1 MGPTSTVR
9 NRCKANGD
17 FADFEGNLPDGFRWN
32 NFRGC
37 APARVPFRTSC
48 VIHKKRL
55 ACDGRRSGHGGGS
68 RVWHWRSGSVCPEGV
83 CKRNATALDG
93 ISLSL
98 FFNPFIYLCVS
109 IYTRV
114 FIVSVSAPSVQTNN
128 RYCANR
134 DGRREGLFTFRTQ
147 PSGPAR
153 KQSGTGR
160 HCRRPGATQN
170 HRNNPQNAT
179 NIRSKPRFATL
190 RRRYDRRFT
199 MKDHSATGNAV
210 LKTNRKR
217 FNVPRWKKKYI
228 IYTLLVNWLCPF
240 FRGTPS
246 CREVRR
252 IEMYSGSRGYPRF
265 TFRSLVR
272 SIFQMSNIDCSESR
286 PAVLRP
292 ENRKKRNPKSNKRW
306 SPWPKSDDSL
316 WSRRRS
322 FKKSEIHAPETRRRS
337 ISPWTL
343 YTLIIIVRS
352 HVFAREHNYYC
363 FFATDFN
370 SLSLTLK
377 NKLKGFD
384 FLLYFRDNIL
394 FDE

>member
-1 MGPTSTVR
+1 MPTGGQVTDANVFCCSDLARVPSRSTQSRHWSDRFTRKPREFCTRIQSGIRLKSSVLRCFTLKPSYRRVVFEWCVRMRQLKKKKKAFKIVRMRQLKKSVQNPMGPTSTVR

-98 FFNPFIYLCVS
+98 SLFFNPFICLCVS

-190 RRRYDRRFT
+190 RRRCDRRFT
-199 MKDHSATGNAV
+199 
-210 LKTNRKR
+210 
-217 FNVPRWKKKYI
+217 
-228 IYTLLVNWLCPF
+228 
-240 FRGTPS
+240 
-246 CREVRR
+246 
-252 IEMYSGSRGYPRF
+252 
-265 TFRSLVR
+265 
-272 SIFQMSNIDCSESR
+272 IDADERAQCYGKCGFKNES
-286 PAVLRP
+286 
-292 ENRKKRNPKSNKRW
+292 
-306 SPWPKSDDSL
+306 
-316 WSRRRS
+316 
-322 FKKSEIHAPETRRRS
+322 
-337 ISPWTL
+337 
-343 YTLIIIVRS
+343 
-352 HVFAREHNYYC
+352 
-363 FFATDFN
+363 
-370 SLSLTLK
+370 
-377 NKLKGFD
+377 
-384 FLLYFRDNIL
+384 
-394 FDE
+394 